1 MPTSPMPYGAP
12 PYAPPRADGPEF
24 TVLLGPDYSGK
35 SSVLRR
41 LADSGRWTVVTC
53 DQAPLDTDY
62 ALIGRARRELL
73 SEALRAPA
81 GRYSPDILLT
91 LLQLA
96 VVHMRD
102 RVTGAPPGR
111 PVIVDSYYLKIMAKC
126 TLLGYANPSLF
137 SWWRSFPQPARVVY
151 LDVPS
156 AVAWERSGR
165 GAALNP
171 MEHYG
176 DTPTEEAFTRFQDDL
191 RDLLHAEV
199 AGMEVTTLEPGSG
212 IDRAVDAVAHATG
225 HRAGV

>member
-1 MPTSPMPYGAP
+1 MPYGAR

-41 LADSGRWTVVTC
+41 LADSGHWTVVTC
-53 DQAPLDTDY
+53 DQTPLDTDY

-81 GRYSPDILLT
+81 GRYSPDILIT

-111 PVIVDSYYLKIMAKC
+111 PPNRA
-126 TLLGYANPSLF
+126 
-137 SWWRSFPQPARVVY
+137 PAST
-151 LDVPS
+151 VPS
-156 AVAWERSGR
+156 TPSCTRRGIGPVSDMEAELFPAYRGRVLAERDGLRKALGDVRAAQDGALRHLLSANAAGRPAGGPTWIPTGSPPRCCADTSGCR
-165 GAALNP
+165 CAP
-171 MEHYG
+171 
-176 DTPTEEAFTRFQDDL
+176 
-191 RDLLHAEV
+191 
-199 AGMEVTTLEPGSG
+199 
-212 IDRAVDAVAHATG
+212 
-225 HRAGV
+225 

>member
-53 DQAPLDTDY
+53 DQTPLDTDY

-91 LLQLA
+91 LMQLA

-151 LDVPS
+151 LDVPP

-191 RDLLHAEV
+191 RDLLHAEL

-212 IDRAVDAVAHATG
+212 IDRAVDAVVHATG
-225 HRAGV
+225 QRAGV